1 MNKQALRGVILTG
14 LFIIPF
20 VPFLVSSSLFFPF
33 ITTKAF
39 VWRFIVEIIFGAWA
53 ILALSYPE
61 YRPKKSPLLYAIGAF
76 LLIIGLANILGV
88 EPLKSFWSNF
98 ERMEGYVLLLHLGA
112 FFLVIG
118 SIFNE
123 RNWKQWWNTSLLA
136 SFLMVIYC
144 MFQLAGVA
152 QIHQGGARVDGTIGN
167 AAYLAVYLLVHI
179 FISLLFFIREKKG
192 STLKWVYGGLV
203 LLQVWILYCTAT
215 RGAILGL
222 IGGLFITA
230 LLNMKSENRS
240 IKRLSVG
247 LLSALVLLVGGFF
260 LIRNTAFVANSPV
273 LSRFASISTEELKT
287 GGRSFVW
294 PMAWQGIKEKPILGW
309 GQDNFN
315 YVFNEHYSAQ
325 MYNLEPW
332 FDRAHNIFL
341 DWAIAGGF
349 LGLFSY
355 LALYGALLWMIY
367 KSVFSFEDKTI
378 LVGLLAAYFFH
389 NLFVFDQLVSYI
401 LFFSLMAYVQNN
413 GRNAEEK
420 KMLVQGG
427 SYPMLWPVVIVV
439 LLPVI
444 YFVNVKPL
452 STNLSLIRALSH
464 VGGDDSSKLV
474 AAQALEK
481 AYSSS
486 RLGRPETVEQIA
498 TQSATI
504 LSSGLSNEEKNAFFN
519 FAKASVLDQVK
530 DFPEDAR
537 YEIVAGTFLSQMG
550 ALDEAETH
558 FERAKVLMP
567 SKQLVYFEYGN
578 LLLNKNDRA
587 GALSLFKQAYDLAPE
602 YEEAKV
608 IYLAG
613 AIYAG
618 DRNLENKLRAEISA
632 STLIFDDR
640 ILGAYYNNGRK
651 SEAVL
656 ILNKRIEV
664 DPANKSIYE
673 QYLKQ
678 ILESK

>member
-14 LFIIPF
+14 LFLIPF
-20 VPFLVSSSLFFPF
+20 VPFLVSGSLFFPF

-76 LLIIGLANILGV
+76 LLIIGLADIFGV

-112 FFLVIG
+112 FFLVI
-118 SIFNE
+118 SSVFKE
-123 RNWKQWWNTSLLA
+123 YNWRQWWNTSLVA
-136 SFLMVIYC
+136 SFLMCIYC
-144 MFQLAGVA
+144 LFQLAGVA

-179 FISLLFFIREKKG
+179 FISLLFYIRAKKG
-192 STLKWVYGGLV
+192 SGSKWMYGALA
-203 LLQVWILYCTAT
+203 LLQAWMLYCTAT

-230 LLNMKSENRS
+230 LLNVKSENRS
-240 IKRLSVG
+240 IKRLSIG
-247 LLSALVLLVGGFF
+247 LLSALVLIVGGFF
-260 LIRNTAFVANSPV
+260 LVRSTDFVKNSPV

-294 PMAWQGIKEKPILGW
+294 PMAWQGIKEKPLLGW

-315 YVFNEHYSAQ
+315 YVFNEHYSPK

-349 LGLFSY
+349 LGLLSY
-355 LALYGALLWMIY
+355 ISLYGVLIWMIF
-367 KSVFSFEDKTI
+367 KSAFTYEEKTI
-378 LVGLLAAYFFH
+378 LIGLLAAYFFH

-401 LFFSLMAYVQNN
+401 LFFSLMAYVHNN
-413 GRNAEEK
+413 GRSPEENKKNAVPAEA
-420 KMLVQGG
+420 
-427 SYPMLWPVVIVV
+427 YPMLWPLVVV
-439 LLPVI
+439 LLLPII
-444 YFVNVKPL
+444 YFINIKPL
-452 STNLSLIRALSH
+452 NTNLSLIKALSY
-464 VGGDDSSKLV
+464 VGGDDSAKRV
-474 AAQALEK
+474 AAHSLEK
-481 AYSSS
+481 AYASS

-498 TQSATI
+498 QYSASI
-504 LSSGLSNEEKNAFFN
+504 LSSGLSNEEKNAFFE
-519 FAKASVLDQVK
+519 FAKNAILNQVK

-550 ALDEAETH
+550 ALDEAGAH
-558 FERAKVLMP
+558 FERAKALMP

-587 GALSLFKQAYDLAPE
+587 GALLAFKQAYDLAPE
-602 YEEAKV
+602 YQEAKV
-608 IYLAG
+608 VYLIG

-618 DRNLENKLRAEISA
+618 DRNLENKLSMEVGA
-632 STLIFDDR
+632 STMLFDDR
-640 ILGAYYNNGRK
+640 ILGAYFNNGRK
-651 SEAVL
+651 AEAAA
-656 ILNKRIEV
+656 ILKKRIEV
-664 DPANKSIYE
+664 DPANKNTYE

-678 ILESK
+678 LSQ